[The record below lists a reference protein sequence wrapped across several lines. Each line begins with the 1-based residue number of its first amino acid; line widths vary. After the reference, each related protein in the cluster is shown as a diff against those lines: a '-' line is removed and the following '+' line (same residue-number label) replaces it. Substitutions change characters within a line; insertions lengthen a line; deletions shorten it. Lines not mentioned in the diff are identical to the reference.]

1 MSRVMLAVILF
12 LFLIAS
18 DIDIQ
23 QRQKSSS
30 LAQSQTANLYASQML
45 LLADLINEYRHQ
57 TGVQD
62 GVVPLD
68 QLGLPFTPDNRI
80 QYQLQQGRLWVW
92 MPEQPGLIDA
102 LRSRSRGSALI
113 GTLSGGQLIWLSG
126 MATGLIAPQNVA
138 DGNVIYLN

>member
-1 MSRVMLAVILF
+1 MSRVILAVILF

-23 QRQKSSS
+23 QRQKSNS

-45 LLADLINEYRHQ
+45 LLADMVNEYRHQ

-68 QLGLPFTPDNRI
+68 QLGLPFSPDSRI
-80 QYQLQQGRLWVW
+80 QYQLQQGRLWIW

-126 MATGLIAPQNVA
+126 MATGLIAPQTVA

>member
-1 MSRVMLAVILF
+1 MLAVILF

-30 LAQSQTANLYASQML
+30 LAQSQTANLYASQIL
-45 LLADLINEYRHQ
+45 LLADMVNEYRHQ

-68 QLGLPFTPDNRI
+68 QLGLPFSPDSRI
-80 QYQLQQGRLWVW
+80 QYQLQQGRLWIW

-126 MATGLIAPQNVA
+126 MATGLIAPQSVA
-138 DGNVIYLN
+138 NGNVIYLN

>member
-1 MSRVMLAVILF
+1 MSRVILAVILF

-18 DIDIQ
+18 DIDFQ

-30 LAQSQTANLYASQML
+30 LAQNQTANLYASQML
-45 LLADLINEYRHQ
+45 LLADMVNEYRHL

-68 QLGLPFTPDNRI
+68 QLGLPFSPDSRI
-80 QYQLQQGRLWVW
+80 QYQLQQGRLWIW

-126 MATGLIAPQNVA
+126 MATGLTPPQAVA

>member
-1 MSRVMLAVILF
+1 MSRVILAVILF

-45 LLADLINEYRHQ
+45 LLADMVNEYRHQ

-68 QLGLPFTPDNRI
+68 QLGLPFSPDSRI
-80 QYQLQQGRLWVW
+80 QYQLQQGRLWIW

-126 MATGLIAPQNVA
+126 MATGLIAPQSVA
-138 DGNVIYLN
+138 NGNVIYLN

>member
-1 MSRVMLAVILF
+1 MSRVILAVILF
-12 LFLIAS
+12 MFLIAS

-23 QRQKSSS
+23 QRQKSNS
-30 LAQSQTANLYASQML
+30 LAQNQTANLYASQML
-45 LLADLINEYRHQ
+45 LLADMVNEYRHQ

-68 QLGLPFTPDNRI
+68 QLGLPFSPDSRI
-80 QYQLQQGRLWVW
+80 QYQLQQGRLWIW

-126 MATGLIAPQNVA
+126 MATGLIPPQNVA
-138 DGNVIYLN
+138 DGTVIYLN

>member
-1 MSRVMLAVILF
+1 MSRVILAVILF

-45 LLADLINEYRHQ
+45 LLADMVNEYRHQ

-68 QLGLPFTPDNRI
+68 QLGLPFSPDSRI
-80 QYQLQQGRLWVW
+80 QYQLQQGRLWIW

>member
-1 MSRVMLAVILF
+1 MSRVILAVILF
-12 LFLIAS
+12 MFLIAS

-23 QRQKSSS
+23 QRQKSNS
-30 LAQSQTANLYASQML
+30 LAQNQTANLYASQML
-45 LLADLINEYRHQ
+45 LLADMVNEYRHQ

-68 QLGLPFTPDNRI
+68 QLGLPFSPDSRI
-80 QYQLQQGRLWVW
+80 QYQLQQGRLWIW

-102 LRSRSRGSALI
+102 LRSRSRGLALI

-126 MATGLIAPQNVA
+126 MATGLIPPQNVA
-138 DGNVIYLN
+138 DGTVIYLN

>member
-1 MSRVMLAVILF
+1 MLAVILF

-45 LLADLINEYRHQ
+45 LLADMVNEYRHQ

-68 QLGLPFTPDNRI
+68 QLGLPFSPDSRI
-80 QYQLQQGRLWVW
+80 QYQLQQGRLWIW

-126 MATGLIAPQNVA
+126 MATGLIAPQSVA

>member
-1 MSRVMLAVILF
+1 MSRVILAVILF
-12 LFLIAS
+12 MFLIAS

-23 QRQKSSS
+23 QRQKSNS
-30 LAQSQTANLYASQML
+30 LAQNQTANLYASQML
-45 LLADLINEYRHQ
+45 LLADLVNEYRHQ

-68 QLGLPFTPDNRI
+68 QLGLPFSPDSRI
-80 QYQLQQGRLWVW
+80 QYQLQQGRLWIW

-126 MATGLIAPQNVA
+126 MATGLIPPQNVA
-138 DGNVIYLN
+138 DGTVIYLN

>member
-1 MSRVMLAVILF
+1 MLAVILF

-45 LLADLINEYRHQ
+45 LLADMVNEYRHQ

-68 QLGLPFTPDNRI
+68 QLGLPFSPDSRI
-80 QYQLQQGRLWVW
+80 QYQLQQGRLWIW

>member
-1 MSRVMLAVILF
+1 MLAVILF

>member
-1 MSRVMLAVILF
+1 MLAVILF

-68 QLGLPFTPDNRI
+68 QLGLPFTPDYRI

>member
-1 MSRVMLAVILF
+1 MSRVILAVILF

-23 QRQKSSS
+23 QRQKSTS

-45 LLADLINEYRHQ
+45 LLADMVNEYRHQ

-68 QLGLPFTPDNRI
+68 QLGLPFSPDSRI
-80 QYQLQQGRLWVW
+80 QYQLQQGRLWIW

>member
-1 MSRVMLAVILF
+1 MLAVILF

-23 QRQKSSS
+23 QRQKSNS

-45 LLADLINEYRHQ
+45 LLADLVNEYRHQ

-68 QLGLPFTPDNRI
+68 QLGLPFTPDSRI

-113 GTLSGGQLIWLSG
+113 GTLSGDQLIWLSG

>member
-1 MSRVMLAVILF
+1 MSRVILAVILF

-45 LLADLINEYRHQ
+45 LLADMVNEYRHQ

-68 QLGLPFTPDNRI
+68 QLGLPFSPDSQI
-80 QYQLQQGRLWVW
+80 QYQLQQGRLWIW